1 MGFSRQPLL
10 KPEVEEQLKKDLH
23 PLWTNGVPANS
34 IAEMLHFGEENS
46 PYQKLKPLHV
56 WFYRSKFRFHKRK
69 IGIPKGKPRYK
80 NKQEETMS
88 FQEFYTQLNKRVP
101 PTPFPYTRRKRTY
114 LILHFWT
121 PLRKSEI
128 YERQRQDFEIK
139 GNTLRINLYR
149 KKKYYR
155 PNEKKEPF
163 FLPLKLP
170 LLNEVIEWLN
180 HFEPEERP
188 WNFSSTTAWNY
199 VKEVFEDHYPHFFRF
214 DYITKA
220 VENAQDP
227 KTLIIELLMDTGLDL
242 ATISAYIMSNP
253 KHRTS
258 INERELESLTKTGIN
273 INKK

>member
-1 MGFSRQPLL
+1 LGFSRQPVL
-10 KPEVEEQLKKDLH
+10 KPELEQQLKEDLH
-23 PLWTNGVPANS
+23 PLWLNGMSAPK
-34 IAEMLHFGEENS
+34 IAKVLQFGISGTKYE
-46 PYQKLKPLHV
+46 KLKKYHV
-56 WFYRSKFRFHKRK
+56 WFYRSKFRFHKRHR
-69 IGIPKGKPRYK
+69 GIPKGKSRYK
-80 NKQEETMS
+80 KKIEETMT
-88 FQEFYTQLNKRVP
+88 FQTFQKTLNNRVP
-101 PTPFPYTRRKRTY
+101 PTPFPYTQRKRTY

-199 VKEVFEDHYPHFFRF
+199 VKEVFGDYYPHFFRF